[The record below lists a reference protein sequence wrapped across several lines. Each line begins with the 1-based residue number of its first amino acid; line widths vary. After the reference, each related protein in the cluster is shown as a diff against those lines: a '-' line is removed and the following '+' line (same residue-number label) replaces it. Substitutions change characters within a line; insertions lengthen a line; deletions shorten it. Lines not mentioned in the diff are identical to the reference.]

1 MGKTILEIVIGLILF
16 NTAFWIMRIALVIIV
31 GMRDIK
37 KNRYVSPYQS
47 PCREAFIMECSDPNS
62 SSYAKQLD
70 KCIKKMDKEQERI
83 EKIKKKSAKRL
94 SNMRTE

>member
-1 MGKTILEIVIGLILF
+1 MGETVLTIIVGVILLDVALRVLRF
-16 NTAFWIMRIALVIIV
+16 ALVMIF

-62 SSYAKQLD
+62 SPYAKRLD
-70 KCIKKMDKEQERI
+70 KCIKKMDKEQARI
-83 EKIKKKSAKRL
+83 EKIKKKSAERL
-94 SNMRTE
+94 SNMRI